1 MKAPC
6 IQEESVHLFLDGE
19 LSQGFQPE
27 LFAHLAA
34 CEMCREVM
42 NTMMEFRR
50 MSRQEVIHVPPL
62 ADEAVLTT
70 LERSKKRRFQRDRYY
85 ERRPLWQ
92 ARATLSLRMCAVL
105 AVLFFASGI
114 KVAHDVGVSRS
125 LEPLMEQEPEQGLL
139 GPRLE
144 FLYVVSPGLL
154 VEASRAPE
162 SVDRQ

>member
-19 LSQGFQPE
+19 LSLRLQPE

-34 CEMCREVM
+34 CEACREVM
-42 NTMMEFRR
+42 NAMMEFRR

-92 ARATLSLRMCAVL
+92 ARASLSLRMGAVL
-105 AVLFFASGI
+105 AVLFFASGVKI
-114 KVAHDVGVSRS
+114 AHDVGATRS
-125 LEPLMEQEPEQGLL
+125 LEPLMEQEAAQRLL
-139 GPRLE
+139 GPQME
-144 FLYVVSPGLL
+144 FRYVLSPGLL
-154 VEASRAPE
+154 VEASRHTE
-162 SVDRQ
+162 SGDRQ